1 MLHRNINKRKLAWA
15 AMRQTHAEILTF
27 YFQFVE
33 GDYSKR
39 RFTVATHC
47 SSFNCVISWLS

>member
-47 SSFNCVISWLS
+47 SSFSCVISWLS